1 MKLCTNYSKKG
12 QKMTKINYKTNY
24 KTEMIDITERV
35 ADEVIKLGI
44 RDGLCTVFTP
54 HTTASIVLFERTDPK
69 LRRDFLS
76 ALSTVAPSDSD
87 YESEGDNTPAHIKST
102 LCGPRIVIP
111 VKNGQ
116 LFPGEWQAIFFCE
129 FDGPRKREFI
139 IQVIR

>member
-1 MKLCTNYSKKG
+1 MISIQCETS
-12 QKMTKINYKTNY
+12 YKS
-24 KTEMIDITERV
+24 EMIDITERV
-35 ADEVIKLGI
+35 SEKVMKQGI

-54 HTTASIVLFERTDPK
+54 HTTASIVLFEKTDPK

-76 ALSTVAPSDSD
+76 ALSRIAPADVS

-116 LFPGEWQAIFFCE
+116 LFLGEWQAIFFCE

>member
-1 MKLCTNYSKKG
+1 MISIQCETS
-12 QKMTKINYKTNY
+12 YKS
-24 KTEMIDITERV
+24 EMIDITERV
-35 ADEVIKLGI
+35 SEEVMKQGI

-54 HTTASIVLFERTDPK
+54 HTTASIVLFEKTDPK

-76 ALSTVAPSDSD
+76 ALSRIAPADVS

-116 LFPGEWQAIFFCE
+116 LFLGEWQAIFFCE